1 MRVWSNATQWP
12 NQVSPPSNSR
22 VEVPYEWNLLLD
34 MSPPVLNYLEING
47 NLIFDN
53 SQNITLQGQYIW
65 VKKGTIRIGSVDM
78 PYSQYANIILH
89 GEKSDFQMVI
99 DKSASGNKILAVT
112 GGLELYGQ

>member
-12 NQVSPPSNSR
+12 NQVLPPSNSR

-34 MSPPVLNYLEING
+34 MSTPVLNYLEING

-65 VKKGTIRIGSVDM
+65 VKKGTIRIGSENA

-89 GEKSDFQMVI
+89 GEKDDFQMVI